1 MGRRISWPGGRNGV
15 GHAPGRCGICAGA
28 GARGSSRARFNWLIV
43 QEWNCTYIIRCRQ
56 TVCMPS
62 MDTDRTPETC
72 SRASIEQSGPPHDIR
87 SEIAYERTG
96 RGTLCGESLAQ
107 PRKVRLWVR
116 KLPYI
121 AVLALTI
128 LGVAYTS
135 VSRQPLIGYWVFLA
149 LATGLLCVTM
159 GWLNNH
165 DSKARFRMVWSQA
178 LHWLAFLVA
187 MNIVLLPDVQKM
199 LTSAATGLGL
209 LMLLALG
216 TFVAG
221 VHVSWQICVLGLI
234 MALCVPAIAW
244 LTEFCSLFGLGR
256 RSSYR
261 DWHDLLVA
269 PARGANLETARERRI
284 ARLIAISLGW
294 IPSV

>member
-1 MGRRISWPGGRNGV
+1 M
-15 GHAPGRCGICAGA
+15 
-28 GARGSSRARFNWLIV
+28 
-43 QEWNCTYIIRCRQ
+43 
-56 TVCMPS
+56 
-62 MDTDRTPETC
+62 
-72 SRASIEQSGPPHDIR
+72 
-87 SEIAYERTG
+87 
-96 RGTLCGESLAQ
+96 
-107 PRKVRLWVR
+107 
-116 KLPYI
+116 
-121 AVLALTI
+121 
-128 LGVAYTS
+128 
-135 VSRQPLIGYWVFLA
+135 
-149 LATGLLCVTM
+149 ATGLLCVTM

-187 MNIVLLPDVQKM
+187 MNIVLLPAVQKM

-209 LMLLALG
+209 LVLLALG

-244 LTEFCSLFGLGR
+244 LTESARICSLFGLER

-269 PARGANLETARERRI
+269 PERGANLETARERRI
-284 ARLIAISLGW
+284 ARLIAISLGSML
-294 IPSV
+294 SV